1 MNKRWRVVLIPV
13 AVGVVGFLS
22 WFGYQRLHAGPR
34 DRFIEQISTMR
45 AASAT
50 YEEGLARA
58 RQLDRRLQATA
69 ETALARDP
77 DRVRHHF
84 RVALAALASEA
95 GLIDVSVSDA
105 RPAALANPASKARI
119 ERPLG
124 PKLADQRDAAVVRGQ
139 LRGSGGLDACL
150 TAIAAAQAQPWIH
163 RVEGYSIR
171 PEGAGRERFEFRL
184 DVATLFFSDLG
195 PAGDQTPVVFSPDPG
210 ALAALSSI
218 AQANPF
224 LAPPPPAV
232 VVSKP
237 APAPRQAPPPKPPGP
252 APDSLWRLV
261 GVVRTDVG
269 MEAWLTHTRT
279 SERRVLASGDE
290 LLDLRFVAGDGE
302 SAIFER
308 EGRRFALRTGQTL
321 AQRRPAG

>member
-1 MNKRWRVVLIPV
+1 MSNRWRVLLVP
-13 AVGVVGFLS
+13 AVIGVVGLVG
-22 WFGYQRLHAGPR
+22 WLGYQRFHAGPR
-34 DRFIEQISTMR
+34 DRLIEQISTMR

-50 YEEGLARA
+50 YEDGLARA
-58 RQLDRRLQATA
+58 RQLDRRLKAMA
-69 ETALARDP
+69 DTALAREP

-84 RVALAALASEA
+84 RVALAALAAEA
-95 GLIDVSVSDA
+95 GLNEVSVSDA
-105 RPAALANPASKARI
+105 RPTALANPASKARI

-150 TAIAAAQAQPWIH
+150 TALAAAQSQPWIH

-184 DVATLFFSDLG
+184 DVATLFFPDLG
-195 PAGDQTPVVFSPDPG
+195 PLGDQTPSLSPAEPG

-224 LAPPPPAV
+224 LAPPPRSV

-237 APAPRQAPPPKPPGP
+237 APAPRQTPPPKPPGP

-269 MEAWLTHTRT
+269 VEAWLTHTRT
-279 SERRVLASGDE
+279 SERRVLASGDA